1 MVFCNIAVSIC
12 PISNSLNCSELY
24 GNPIHSMNASV
35 NRVGVKNKTWEKD
48 GD

>member
-12 PISNSLNCSELY
+12 PISNILNFELY

-35 NRVGVKNKTWEKD
+35 NRVGLKNKTWEKD